1 MEICVFGAGGRVGR
15 RLCEY
20 AHNDG
25 HHVTAFARDAATVPT
40 GLTTVEG
47 HVADADAVAR
57 ALTGADAVCS
67 AFGPEDDD
75 TTAFADGMDTIVTA
89 MEAAGVDRLVA
100 VSAAAIL
107 QATPT
112 RLRRDTADFPAH
124 LEHVAAAHWAVY
136 ERLSASTLSWT
147 LVCPPQMPDGA
158 PTNHYR
164 TAVDYLPDGGQSIST
179 GDVAAF
185 CFDAL
190 VSGRHVGERVGVA
203 Y

>member
-20 AHNDG
+20 AHSDG
-25 HHVTAFARDAATVPT
+25 HHVTAFARDAAGVPA
-40 GLTTVEG
+40 GVATVEG
-47 HVADADAVAR
+47 DAADTDAVAR
-57 ALTGADAVCS
+57 AVTGADAVCS
-67 AFGPEDDD
+67 ALGPEDGD
-75 TTAFADGMDTIVTA
+75 TTAFADGMDTIVGA

-100 VSAAAIL
+100 VSAAGIL

-112 RLRRDTADFPAH
+112 RLRLDTADFPAQ
-124 LEHVAAAHWAVY
+124 LEPVAAAHWTVY
-136 ERLSASTLSWT
+136 ERLSASALSWT
-147 LVCPPQMPDGA
+147 LACPPQMPDGA
-158 PTNHYR
+158 PTNYYR
-164 TAVDYLPDGGQSIST
+164 TAVDYLPEGGQSIST

-185 CFDAL
+185 CFDVL